1 MITFYNLPASPI
13 SQKVRILLEEAAI
26 PYREV
31 HPRRDADGN
40 HAPAFL
46 RVSPAGTVPAIEDP
60 QTGASVF
67 ESAAILIYLAEKA
80 GRFLP
85 QKQPDRAEVLTWL
98 VFEAANIGPA
108 CIGIYALCCSGDP
121 GAEAGLRLE
130 REKLHKAMGVIEA
143 RLVDRPYLAGEC
155 SIADFA
161 LYPWTS
167 MLEDFAEVPLTRFPN
182 LARWAGTMQERPG
195 VRQAQAG
202 RPA

>member
-1 MITFYNLPASPI
+1 MIIFYNLPTSPI

-46 RVSPAGTVPAIEDP
+46 RVSPAGTVPAIEDE

-85 QKQPDRAEVLTWL
+85 QEQPRRAEVLKWL
-98 VFEAANIGPA
+98 LFEAANIGPA
-108 CIGIYALCCSGDP
+108 CVAVYELCCSGEP
-121 GAEAGLRLE
+121 TAEAGLKLQ
-130 REKLHKAMGVIEA
+130 REKLQKAIGLIEA
-143 RLVDRPYLAGEC
+143 RLVGREYLAGEC

-161 LYPWTS
+161 LCPWIP
-167 MLEDFAEVPLTRFPN
+167 MLEDFVESPLAHFPEIE
-182 LARWAGTMQERPG
+182 RWAGAMQERPG
-195 VRQAQAG
+195 VRQALAG